1 MLNKIN
7 VKMMI
12 FPLIFLYSITRY
24 LSQLKVYR
32 GGSVCNL
39 KIVFKFV

>member
-1 MLNKIN
+1 MLNKIYI
-7 VKMMI
+7 MTI
-12 FPLIFLYSITRY
+12 FPLIFLYSITKY

-39 KIVFKFV
+39 NSV